1 MTTFF
6 LHLLL
11 CLMAHFTRAKPL
23 LLRISTVGQVFRSEK
38 QVYLKAFLQEC
49 IDLECGSS
57 FEELFKF
64 LHSTFGTFLVHCTL
78 DILNRLMLVFV
89 LFLDP
94 HSCTLHCT
102 LQMAGVHCLPGT
114 HLWVAEDGSYREEG
128 QTRSKGSLWAHVS
141 PEF

>member
-23 LLRISTVGQVFRSEK
+23 LFWMSTVGQVFRSGK

-78 DILNRLMLVFV
+78 DILNPLLLVFV
-89 LFLDP
+89 FVFGPSLMHFALYF
-94 HSCTLHCT
+94 T
-102 LQMAGVHCLPGT
+102 
-114 HLWVAEDGSYREEG
+114 DG
-128 QTRSKGSLWAHVS
+128 RSALLARHPSVGC
-141 PEF
+141 

>member
-1 MTTFF
+1 M
-6 LHLLL
+6 
-11 CLMAHFTRAKPL
+11 
-23 LLRISTVGQVFRSEK
+23 
-38 QVYLKAFLQEC
+38 YLKAFLQEC
-49 IDLECGSS
+49 IDFECGLS

-64 LHSTFGTFLVHCTL
+64 ISSSSSSCTFLVHCTL
-78 DILNRLMLVFV
+78 DILNSFMLVFV
-89 LFLDP
+89 LFLVP

-141 PEF
+141 PDF